1 MPSCISSASM
11 CDNICACT
19 STNLKKKLSNYIFKA
34 LKNRLCSI
42 KNTFLCICFCNKT
55 NILNKTNNKI

>member
-19 STNLKKKLSNYIFKA
+19 STNLEKKLSNYIF
-34 LKNRLCSI
+34 LGI
-42 KNTFLCICFCNKT
+42 KKQIMFNKEYIFMYFFCKKT
-55 NILNKTNNKI
+55 NIVIKTNNKI

>member
-19 STNLKKKLSNYIFKA
+19 STNLEKKLSNYIF
-34 LKNRLCSI
+34 LGI
-42 KNTFLCICFCNKT
+42 KKQIMFNKEYIFMYFFLLEN
-55 NILNKTNNKI
+55 